1 LGGDSANILIE
12 CLVISDVGVLEG
24 LEVDVDN
31 ALFLDFLFI
40 NQPISVE
47 FKQRTLPRTSHS
59 CNHAD
64 QFRTMKRYELFK
76 IAISRKYLH
85 NSSIKEI
92 CQLKT
97 IVSFIKETI
106 VIIR

>member
-1 LGGDSANILIE
+1 MGGDSANILIE
-12 CLVISDVGVLEG
+12 CLVISEVGVLEG

-47 FKQRTLPRTSHS
+47 FEQGTLSGTSHS

-64 QFRTMKRYELFK
+64 QFGTIKSNEL
-76 IAISRKYLH
+76 I
-85 NSSIKEI
+85 
-92 CQLKT
+92 
-97 IVSFIKETI
+97 
-106 VIIR
+106 

>member
-1 LGGDSANILIE
+1 MFIKY
-12 CLVISDVGVLEG
+12 LVICEVGVFERLEI
-24 LEVDVDN
+24 DIDDI
-31 ALFLDFLFI
+31 LFLDFLLI

-47 FKQRTLPRTSHS
+47 FEQRTLPRTSHS

-92 CQLKT
+92 C
-97 IVSFIKETI
+97 
-106 VIIR
+106 